1 MAASL
6 APVFA
11 SLSLSLPA
19 GGGGKGGV
27 AAGGVSLGSSFS
39 GQKVSGLVCAKRKV
53 AVRPLGFS
61 VRAKGGFIPAEHR
74 WMYEGIENKGAVSIL
89 VLLCVFLY
97 PDFALPVV
105 CVGMRVSPFSC
116 VALLSQFLLCFCFYM
131 FLCVCVCVCVCVH
144 VYFVLVFV
152 PCQILEF
159 FVVRSNFGIGS

>member
-105 CVGMRVSPFSC
+105 CCGNESLSFFVCRSFVAISFVFVFLYVS
-116 VALLSQFLLCFCFYM
+116 
-131 FLCVCVCVCVCVH
+131 LCVCVCVCV
-144 VYFVLVFV
+144 F
-152 PCQILEF
+152 
-159 FVVRSNFGIGS
+159 RSCFPSMPNS

>member
-11 SLSLSLPA
+11 SLSLSLQA
-19 GGGGKGGV
+19 GGGGGGGRGGV

-105 CVGMRVSPFSC
+105 CCGNESLSFFVCRSFVAISFVFLFLYVS
-116 VALLSQFLLCFCFYM
+116 
-131 FLCVCVCVCVCVH
+131 LCVCVCVSVCV
-144 VYFVLVFV
+144 F
-152 PCQILEF
+152 
-159 FVVRSNFGIGS
+159 RSCFRSMPNS

>member
-19 GGGGKGGV
+19 GGGGRGGV

-89 VLLCVFLY
+89 YSLCVF
-97 PDFALPVV
+97 
-105 CVGMRVSPFSC
+105 
-116 VALLSQFLLCFCFYM
+116 
-131 FLCVCVCVCVCVH
+131 
-144 VYFVLVFV
+144 V
-152 PCQILEF
+152 P
-159 FVVRSNFGIGS
+159 